1 MIEMTEN
8 GWKIMKLKLISRC
21 YTSISDG
28 LVHMGNESHNNTVKT
43 EYSYR
48 ERLDMGEFV
57 ETVELVTTEMSRVD
71 DSVLFGSR

>member
-1 MIEMTEN
+1 MDEN
-8 GWKIMKLKLISRC
+8 CTKIMELKWILRC

-28 LVHMGNESHNNTVKT
+28 LVHIGNESQNNTVKT

-57 ETVELVTTEMSRVD
+57 ETVELVTTDMSRVD

>member
-1 MIEMTEN
+1 MDEN
-8 GWKIMKLKLISRC
+8 CTKIMELKWILRC

-28 LVHMGNESHNNTVKT
+28 LVHIGNESHNNTVKT

>member
-1 MIEMTEN
+1 MDEN
-8 GWKIMKLKLISRC
+8 CTKIMELKCILRC

-28 LVHMGNESHNNTVKT
+28 LVHIGNESHNTVKT